1 MIWSTFSSLVLV
13 DLTIVGLA
21 AILLGVSISKGLFQ
35 KGRVPLSGRVLIA
48 AGIVTTALYY
58 LADLVVLTVLPEFVE
73 PEASLAAMKFLQQH
87 IRVPVTLLSFAL
99 IVAGGVGSARYF
111 AESEQSM
118 RRSEKNAAKAV
129 ERIVDSEN
137 RFRSLV
143 EQYTDSVYCF
153 EFSPPID
160 TTLPLD
166 EQASKTYDGILVEC
180 NAAYA
185 RAVGASSPAQII
197 GKRYGGMDSAFG
209 AEAHEQL
216 FRDFVEGGYRLV
228 DREDHS
234 TSIAGKERVLL
245 LNITGVVKKGCLLR
259 VWGSEK
265 DILATRKAESGLR
278 DRARFQQTVADI
290 SSRLIT
296 TPDEH
301 LGEVLQGSLKLACRY
316 ATADRVSL
324 IWFDRTTHR
333 AELLFSWNEHG
344 GPPWVELSIDTFSWS
359 AEQLLR
365 GETVVIDVVA
375 NMPDVV
381 KDKLLMTR
389 LGVKSIAVVPVVIG
403 GDVVGV
409 CGFASTQDEIQWSEQ
424 LTKDVEL
431 LSSLLSN
438 VVNRMNVKKSL
449 DDALDELRLARD
461 RLQAENV
468 YLRQEIRSTHGF
480 NELVGESKVL
490 INCLQQVAQV
500 AETDTTVLVL
510 GETGTGKELVARA
523 VHERSN
529 RSDRALVKVNCAAL
543 PANLIESELFGH
555 EKGAFTGADSRKRG
569 RFDLADGGTMFLDE
583 IGDLPLDL
591 QGKLLR
597 VLQEG
602 EFERLGGSQTI
613 KVDVRIIAATNRM
626 LQEAVDHGDFRADLF
641 YRINT
646 FPIVLPP
653 LRDRKEDIPI
663 LVEHFIAKHA
673 PALGREVTGVSGI
686 MMEQLEAFSWPGNVR
701 ELESIVQRALISA
714 DGPVLGLAEALDKK
728 RSVSPATTS
737 TIVGT
742 FESPLDLRSAEREH
756 IAFILAQSAWK
767 IAGPGGAAAKL
778 GIPPSTLRSKM
789 KKLGIQRHTDY

>member
-13 DLTIVGLA
+13 DLIIVGLA
-21 AILLGVSISKGLFQ
+21 VVLLAVSIPKGIFQ
-35 KGRVPLSGRVLIA
+35 KGRVPLTGRVLIA

-58 LADLVVLTVLPEFVE
+58 LADLVVLTVLPELVE
-73 PEASLAAMKFLQQH
+73 PAASHAAMEFLQQH
-87 IRVPVTLLSFAL
+87 LRVPVTLLSFAL
-99 IVAGGVGSARYF
+99 IVAGGIASARYF

-166 EQASKTYDGILVEC
+166 EQACQTYDGVLVEC
-180 NAAYA
+180 NSAYA

-197 GKRYGGMDSAFG
+197 GKRYRHMNSAFG

-216 FRDFVEGGYRLV
+216 FRDFVAGGYRLV

-234 TSIAGKERVLL
+234 TSTEGIERALL
-245 LNITGVVKKGCLLR
+245 LNITGVIKNGGLFR

-316 ATADRVSL
+316 AMADRVSL
-324 IWFDRTTHR
+324 IWFDRTTNR

-344 GPPWVELSIDTFSWS
+344 GPPWVELSIDAFSWS
-359 AEQLLR
+359 AAQLLR
-365 GETVVIDVVA
+365 GETVAIDVVA

-409 CGFASTQDEIQWSEQ
+409 CGFASIHEEIQWSEQ
-424 LTKDVEL
+424 LLKDIEL

-490 INCLQQVAQV
+490 IKCLQQVAQV

-583 IGDLPLDL
+583 IGDLPIDL

-602 EFERLGGSQTI
+602 EFERLGGSRTI
-613 KVDVRIIAATNRM
+613 QVDVRIIAATNRM

-646 FPIVLPP
+646 FPIMLPP
-653 LRDRKEDIPI
+653 LRERKEDIPI

-686 MMEQLEAFSWPGNVR
+686 MMEQLDAFSWPGNVR

-714 DGPVLGLAEALDKK
+714 GGPVLGLAEALDKK
-728 RSVSPATTS
+728 RLVSPAPVS
-737 TIVGT
+737 TIIGT
-742 FESPLDLRSAEREH
+742 VESPLDLRSAEREH
-756 IAFILAQSAWK
+756 ISTILAQTEWQ

-789 KKLGIQRHTDY
+789 KKLGIQRNTEH